1 MSQNRDPHA
10 FTIIECLVYIG
21 VLTVVMTLATPLF
34 WQSFKGASD
43 LRRNADD
50 IERVLHVGE
59 RWRDDVRSATAPPRL
74 VGGSLYIPHGTNEVL
89 YWFANGVVKRD
100 RAAVLGNVRVSQ
112 MQVDQRQ
119 QVESWR
125 WELELASSNKT
136 VRVRPMFSFE
146 AVVRSNP

>member
-1 MSQNRDPHA
+1 MSQKRCQQA
-10 FTIIECLVYIG
+10 FSLLECLVYLG

-50 IERVLHVGE
+50 IERVLRVGE
-59 RWRDDVRSATAPPRL
+59 RWRHDVRIATAPPRL
-74 VGGSLYIPHGTNEVL
+74 VGNTFYIPHGTNEVL

-136 VRVRPMFSFE
+136 VRVRPLFSFE
-146 AVVRSNP
+146 AVVRRQP